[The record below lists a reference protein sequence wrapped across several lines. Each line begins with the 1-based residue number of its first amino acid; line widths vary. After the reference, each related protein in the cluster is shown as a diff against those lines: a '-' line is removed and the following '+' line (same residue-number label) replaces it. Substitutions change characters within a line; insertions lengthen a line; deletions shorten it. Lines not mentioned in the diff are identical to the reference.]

1 MKPWGRFTA
10 PDMHRAGGIMLV
22 LQRLLD
28 AGVLN
33 ADAMTVSGRT
43 TGEEARAATETR
55 GQEVVRPLAKPLAP
69 TGGMVILKGS
79 LAPEGAVMKVA
90 GHATTAARH
99 RARVFDREEGAFAAG
114 PGGEKGQGGRAGLP
128 H

>member
-1 MKPWGRFTA
+1 SRTPLLADMKPWGRFTA

-33 ADAMTVSGRT
+33 ADALTVSGKT
-43 TGEEARAATETR
+43 ASEEARAARETA

-69 TGGMVILKGS
+69 TGGMVILPGPVG
-79 LAPEGAVMKVA
+79 PEGGVLKVA
-90 GHATTAARH
+90 RH
-99 RARVFDREEGAFAAG
+99 TIGMARV
-114 PGGEKGQGGRAGLP
+114 
-128 H
+128 